1 MAACSFDMQFTFV
14 WVEWKSSAHDAR
26 IFLEV
31 IDNPNI
37 RFLKPP
43 KDIEK

>member
-14 WVEWKSSAHDAR
+14 WAEWKSSAHDAR

>member
-1 MAACSFDMQFTFV
+1 VHT
-14 WVEWKSSAHDAR
+14 AHDTR

-37 RFLKPP
+37 RFLKPLEG
-43 KDIEK
+43 IEEKKMRVLLNLNNFLFGL